1 MELFNLLAKLT
12 LDTNDFDK
20 DLDQAERDLEAMD
33 VSDPKLGLDNDEFND
48 NIEESQGLGDTFGTE
63 MTNVFNKIKTALIV
77 TGIVGAIAGIVNGLK
92 EAINMTAET
101 ADGIDKGSKKLGIS
115 RQAYQ
120 EWDHALRQSGASI
133 QDVKKGIINFQAA
146 IKAADPATPF
156 ADAEDQVDGLADK
169 TAGLSQDA
177 YEALRDLGLLS
188 RLQAG
193 EFKNA
198 EQLMNESLLALAGY
212 EGSTDDRGILV
223 RKLFGKGGD
232 ELNAMLDEGVDGVK
246 ALLSEASDLGLIMSD
261 DEINNAVA
269 YGDAVA
275 NLNAELDAIRQAFV
289 ADIIPVLT
297 DATKWLTE
305 FLTQLNPRLQTNSI
319 FAIFEEINTK
329 TVLAS
334 AKVDEATVT
343 AKKLIEDLQAMGDY
357 WSLDEEGRMTWDALA
372 AKALKLF
379 PKLSNYIDTD
389 GKKIDGNTEA
399 IERNIDAW
407 ARLEKQ
413 RILASAMQEKE
424 EAVAVQLTK
433 AYEKGAEARAK
444 EAEAVGKQATL
455 KSKLNAILG
464 SDQTKYGQMQS
475 EFMDRFGTGFINDT
489 NFAEAVAWMNKNYRP
504 YMAEVGAVTP
514 FEEWSKVNNEAE
526 SLRSE
531 AEKLKE
537 TALQAQESL
546 ADQQRYL
553 MEEMGFTQQE
563 IANTEGKV
571 DEYIKKLNGIPR
583 NVVTRFDVES
593 DDWHPRAIGGTIP
606 YDNYPTLLH
615 RGERVLTATE
625 VRRGDG
631 GGADYSAMEDRIV
644 AAINKGMQNATVRTY
659 LNGKDITDDV
669 NRRNMEGIK
678 GRRFAT

>member
-63 MTNVFNKIKTALIV
+63 MTNVFNKIKTALTV

-193 EFKNA
+193 EFKDA

-275 NLNAELDAIRQAFV
+275 NLNAELDAIKQAFV
-289 ADIIPVLT
+289 ADIIPAIT

-305 FLTQLNPRLQTNSI
+305 FLTKLNPRLQTNSI
-319 FAIFEEINTK
+319 FAMFEEINTK

-334 AKVDEATVT
+334 TKIDEATVT
-343 AKKLIEDLQAMGDY
+343 AKKLIEDLQSMGDY

-372 AKALKLF
+372 EKALELF
-379 PKLSNYIDTD
+379 PQLSQYIDKD
-389 GKKIDGNTEA
+389 GKKIDGNTAA

-407 ARLEKQ
+407 ARMEKQ

-444 EAEAVGKQATL
+444 EAEAEGKRQTAM
-455 KSKLNAILG
+455 KKLNDELKAAGMGQLSENATEKQMSTSVTNLMDYYGDDDAAQARIGLILKEWG
-464 SDQTKYGQMQS
+464 ETK
-475 EFMDRFGTGFINDT
+475 T
-489 NFAEAVAWMNKNYRP
+489 EAGK
-504 YMAEVGAVTP
+504 
-514 FEEWSKVNNEAE
+514 
-526 SLRSE
+526 LRAE
-531 AEKLKE
+531 AEKLKDE
-537 TALQAQESL
+537 ANNAQAAL

-583 NVVTRFDVES
+583 NVVTRLDVEEA
-593 DDWHPRAIGGTIP
+593 DWHPHAIGGTIP
-606 YDNYPTLLH
+606 YDNYPALLH

>member
-63 MTNVFNKIKTALIV
+63 MTNVFNKIKTALTV

-193 EFKNA
+193 EFKDA
-198 EQLMNESLLALAGY
+198 AQLMNESLLALAGY

-275 NLNAELDAIRQAFV
+275 NLNAELDAIKQAFV
-289 ADIIPVLT
+289 ADIIPAIT

-305 FLTQLNPRLQTNSI
+305 FLTKLNPRLQTNSI
-319 FAIFEEINTK
+319 FAMFEEINTK

-334 AKVDEATVT
+334 TKIDEATVT
-343 AKKLIEDLQAMGDY
+343 AKKLIEDLQSMGDY

-372 AKALKLF
+372 EKALELF
-379 PKLSNYIDTD
+379 PQLSQYIDKD
-389 GKKIDGNTEA
+389 GKKIDGNTAA

-407 ARLEKQ
+407 ARMEKQ

-444 EAEAVGKQATL
+444 EAEAEGKRQTAM
-455 KSKLNAILG
+455 KKLNDELKAAGMGQLSENATEKQMSTSVTNLMDYYGDDDAAQARIGLILKEWG
-464 SDQTKYGQMQS
+464 ETK
-475 EFMDRFGTGFINDT
+475 T
-489 NFAEAVAWMNKNYRP
+489 EAGK
-504 YMAEVGAVTP
+504 
-514 FEEWSKVNNEAE
+514 
-526 SLRSE
+526 LRAE
-531 AEKLKE
+531 AEKLKDE
-537 TALQAQESL
+537 ANNAQAAL

-583 NVVTRFDVES
+583 NVVTRLDVEEA
-593 DDWHPRAIGGTIP
+593 DWHPHAIGGTIP
-606 YDNYPTLLH
+606 YDNYPALLH

>member
-12 LDTNDFDK
+12 LDTDEFDK
-20 DLDQAERDLEAMD
+20 GIDQAERDLDSLD
-33 VSDPKLGLDNDEFND
+33 VSDPKLGLDNDEFNE
-48 NIEESQGLGDTFGTE
+48 NIEESQTLGDSFETE
-63 MTNVFNKIKTALIV
+63 MTRVFEGIKKALTV
-77 TGIVGAIAGIVNGLK
+77 TGIVAAIAGIVKGLK

-275 NLNAELDAIRQAFV
+275 NLNAELDAIKQAFV
-289 ADIIPVLT
+289 KQIIPVLT

-319 FAIFEEINTK
+319 FAMFEEINTK

-334 AKVDEATVT
+334 TKIDEASVT

-372 AKALKLF
+372 AKALDLF
-379 PKLSNYIDTD
+379 PKLSDYIDTD

-444 EAEAVGKQATL
+444 EAEAEGKRQTAM
-455 KSKLNAILG
+455 KKLNDELKAAGMGQLSPNATEKQMSTSVTNLMDYYHEDDAAQARIGLILKEWG
-464 SDQTKYGQMQS
+464 ETKTEAGKL
-475 EFMDRFGTGFINDT
+475 R
-489 NFAEAVAWMNKNYRP
+489 AEADR
-504 YMAEVGAVTP
+504 
-514 FEEWSKVNNEAE
+514 
-526 SLRSE
+526 
-531 AEKLKE
+531 LKDS
-537 TALQAQESL
+537 ALQAQESL

-571 DEYIKKLNGIPR
+571 DEYIKKLNSIPR
-583 NVVTRFDVES
+583 NVVTRFDVEEA
-593 DDWHPRAIGGTIP
+593 DWHPHAIGGTIP
-606 YDNYPTLLH
+606 YDNYPALLH

-625 VRRGDG
+625 VRQGEG
-631 GGADYSAMEDRIV
+631 SSPDYSAMEDRIV
-644 AAINKGMQNATVRTY
+644 AAINKGMANATVRTY